1 MVSSATDSPA
11 RAPLLEPHD
20 GTSFFEAPS
29 AAALTAPI
37 SKSAVETPA
46 AATRMLDM
54 VTSSACVTVQGR
66 CRRPRAR
73 LEAGPRPHLVACLPA
88 ALTRPFYRM
97 RTSDSVTTAPNTRR
111 PATAA

>member
-1 MVSSATDSPA
+1 MVPSATDSPA

-20 GTSFFEAPS
+20 GGSFFEAPS

-54 VTSSACVTVQGR
+54 VTSSAGVNG
-66 CRRPRAR
+66 AR
-73 LEAGPRPHLVACLPA
+73 TLP
-88 ALTRPFYRM
+88 PP
-97 RTSDSVTTAPNTRR
+97 SR
-111 PATAA
+111 PAGAGAKTASGRMSPGGAHAAVLPDAYERLCNNCAE